1 MLFIGVEMPTV
12 EQQVEVEK
20 PGTPS
25 LGEQISRLEQTMVL
39 EAFNEMKRRG
49 DAELRIASRRD
60 RATGLIEI
68 TYIGVHEKAD
78 LEGLRDL
85 YKRVRRGMKF

>member
-1 MLFIGVEMPTV
+1 MKAEQSSGAVVE
-12 EQQVEVEK
+12 EK
-20 PGTPS
+20 AAPS

-60 RATGLIEI
+60 RVSGLIEV

-85 YKRVRRGMKF
+85 YKRVKRGMKF

>member
-1 MLFIGVEMPTV
+1 MKAEQGSGTVVE
-12 EQQVEVEK
+12 EK
-20 PGTPS
+20 ASPS

-49 DAELRIASRRD
+49 DAEMRIASRRD
-60 RATGLIEI
+60 RVSGLIEV

-85 YKRVRRGMKF
+85 YKRVKRGMKF